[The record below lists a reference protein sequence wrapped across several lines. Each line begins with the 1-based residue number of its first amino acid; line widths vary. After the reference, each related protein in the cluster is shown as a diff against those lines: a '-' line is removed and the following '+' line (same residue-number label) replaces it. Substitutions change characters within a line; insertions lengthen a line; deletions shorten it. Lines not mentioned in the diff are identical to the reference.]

1 MVRTIFIT
9 RSDISWYSRNANV
22 QVRPR
27 QLARDTRLTL
37 CVNEAC
43 RVPNDLAVACERV
56 IVYRRLRDIAARL
69 VGRYDRVCTGF
80 DFPCLWTGWRIKRH
94 LRIPWTM
101 YLWDPPALSHRDGF
115 APLRWTIDCA
125 WRWFARR
132 CDRLVLNIHPGLLG
146 EIGLSKEETERWLND
161 GKLELRMQD
170 AFDGQIPAP
179 IKNDGPFDAD
189 VGILGSESPAKGG
202 SLVEETVRRIPD
214 LSVKWVN
221 GLPQEDAFAQLR
233 RCRVLLAPYLPV
245 RSLKW
250 NYVLK
255 LFEYLQLG
263 RLILASDNP
272 GNVAVAMRFPGRIQL
287 FKSGNA
293 DDLASKLKEM
303 VCL

>member
-1 MVRTIFIT
+1 MVRTVFIT

-43 RVPNDLAVACERV
+43 RVPDDLAAACERV
-56 IVYRRLRDIAARL
+56 IVYRRLRDIVERL
-69 VGRYDRVCTGF
+69 DGRYDRVCTGF
-80 DFPCLWTGWRIKRH
+80 DFPCLWTGWRIKRR

-115 APLRWTIDCA
+115 APLRWAIDGV

-132 CDRLVLNIHPGLLG
+132 CDRLVLNIHPGLL
-146 EIGLSKEETERWLND
+146 EEVGLSRKETDRRRKD

-179 IKNDGPFDAD
+179 ITNDGPFDAD
-189 VGILGSESPAKGG
+189 VGILGAETPDKG
-202 SLVEETVRRIPD
+202 SRLVAEAARRIPG
-214 LSVKWVN
+214 LSVKWIN
-221 GLPQEDAFAQLR
+221 GLPQEEAFAQLR

-250 NYVLK
+250 NYPLK
-255 LFEYLQLG
+255 LFEYLRLG
-263 RLILASDNP
+263 RPILASDNP
-272 GNVAVAMRFPGRIQL
+272 GNVAVATRFPGRIQL

-303 VCL
+303 ICL